1 MKFRSIFMIVL
12 ATLIVALLLLT
23 DPDLGLINN
32 LSFGAS
38 TIAALVFTFRSF
50 LVIIYL
56 HVARKTLIDYVD
68 LKALFDKAITSSE
81 GAGSAIIGVGL
92 IFLAAALGLVG
103 IAML

>member
-1 MKFRSIFMIVL
+1 MKFRTVFMIMI
-12 ATLIVALLLLT
+12 TFLILSLLLLT

-38 TIAALVFTFRSF
+38 TIAYLVFAFRSF
-50 LVIIYL
+50 LVIVYL
-56 HVARKTLIDYVD
+56 HIARKTLIDYVD
-68 LKALFDKAITSSE
+68 LKSLFDKAITSSE